1 MTNIDLPQS
10 FLIVRSKWSANLMW
24 AFLLTVAFQVNAES
38 IDQRQIIVLT
48 EAQRAHVLGEMQDM
62 LSGTQI
68 ILAALADNDMN
79 SVARQARLLGM
90 KKGAKAEK
98 TLHEL
103 LPKDFMQLG
112 MSVHRAFDQIAA
124 DAETFKDSEYTLRQ
138 LSNAMVTCGACHQ
151 SYQLQVGVS
160 NQLPSSLPINH
171 DH

>member
-1 MTNIDLPQS
+1 MTSIDLPQS
-10 FLIVRSKWSANLMW
+10 FLTIWSKWLANLM
-24 AFLLTVAFQVNAES
+24 LGLVLTMAFQVNAES
-38 IDQRQIIVLT
+38 VDQRQIIVLND
-48 EAQRAHVLGEMQDM
+48 AQRAHVLGEMQDL

-79 SVARQARLLGM
+79 TVARQARLLGM

-112 MSVHRAFDQIAA
+112 MSIHRAFDQIAA

-138 LSNAMVTCGACHQ
+138 LSNAMVTCGVCHQ
-151 SYQLQVGVS
+151 SYQLQVGVP
-160 NQLPSSLPINH
+160 NQSPSSAAN
-171 DH
+171 